1 MKKLI
6 VLAAALSAVI
16 VAGCNT
22 IAGAGRDVTSAGRAV
37 TGAATDAKK

>member
-37 TGAATDAKK
+37 TGAANDAKK

>member
-6 VLAAALSAVI
+6 VLAAALSAVL

-22 IAGAGRDVTSAGRAV
+22 IAGVGRDVTSAGHAV
-37 TGAATDAKK
+37 TGAANDAK

>member
-6 VLAAALSAVI
+6 VLAAALSAVL

-22 IAGAGRDVTSAGRAV
+22 IAGTGRDVTSAGHAV
-37 TGAATDAKK
+37 TGAANEAK

>member
-6 VLAAALSAVI
+6 VLAAALSAVL

-22 IAGAGRDVTSAGRAV
+22 IAGAGRDVTSAGHAV
-37 TGAATDAKK
+37 TGAANEAK